1 MEKKLESQVKLIDL
15 LYEDLETK
23 EQEIEQ
29 LRKVNEHSS
38 KSLRKVEHEKSDLN
52 HMLDEKEKEI
62 YYLKKNKENNI
73 CKNGC
78 EKYNRS
84 MDDVVKYATKNKN
97 DLLAIKEIA
106 EEQKVKISCLRKH
119 RNELQD
125 KIEEID
131 AKYESEIREKSAEVL
146 NLQDENSFLKK
157 QVHDQKDEL

>member
-1 MEKKLESQVKLIDL
+1 MENKLESQVKLIDL

-62 YYLKKNKENNI
+62 YYLKKNRENNI

-131 AKYESEIREKSAEVL
+131 AEHESKIREKSAEVL
-146 NLQDENSFLKK
+146 KLQDENSFLKK